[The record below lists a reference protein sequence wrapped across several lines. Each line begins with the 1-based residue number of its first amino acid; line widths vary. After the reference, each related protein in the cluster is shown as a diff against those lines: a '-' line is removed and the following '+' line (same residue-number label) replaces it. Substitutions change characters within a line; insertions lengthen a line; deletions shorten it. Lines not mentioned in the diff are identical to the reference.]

1 MAANLPVIV
10 FDLDGTLIDSAP
22 DLHAAAVVMLRR
34 LGRPAITLQ
43 QVTSFIGNGVPK
55 LVERCLRAAGC
66 EPDPAAQAAALAIFR
81 EFYDAAP
88 AMLTKPYPGVPTVL
102 RCLAR
107 NGVRMGVC
115 TNKPQ
120 RPAEA
125 ILDRFGLRPHVLA
138 VVGGDALPVIKP
150 DPAPLLLCFDR
161 LGGGAARLYV
171 GDSETDAATA
181 KAAGVPFA
189 LFTGGYRKSPAEA
202 MGATLVFDRFD
213 ELNQAVLARH
223 AG

>member
-1 MAANLPVIV
+1 MIRAVI

-22 DLHAAAVVMLRR
+22 DLHAAAVAMLRR
-34 LGRPAITLQ
+34 LGRPEITLQ
-43 QVTSFIGNGVPK
+43 QVTSFIGNGVPM

-66 EPDPAAQAAALAIFR
+66 EPDPAENAAALAIFR

-88 AMLTKPYPGVPTVL
+88 AVLTKPYPGVPAPL
-102 RCLAR
+102 GRLAR
-107 NGVRMGVC
+107 EGVRMGVC

-120 RPAEA
+120 EPAEA
-125 ILDRFGLRPHVLA
+125 ILARFGLRRQILA

-161 LGGGAARLYV
+161 LGAGAARLYI

-181 KAAGVPFA
+181 AAAGVPFA
-189 LFTGGYRKSPAEA
+189 LFAGGYRKSPVDA
-202 MGATLVFDRFD
+202 MGATLVFDSFD
-213 ELNQAVLARH
+213 ELSRLVLDRH